1 MEIGPSNNRET
12 RISEIQND
20 LDDPA
25 ALKDDDVRDAT
36 STIAQIGPPD
46 KRITITITMRRPG
59 VTIIASTRVNSL
71 IEAVNLLLFPAINY
85 DAR

>member
-1 MEIGPSNNRET
+1 MR
-12 RISEIQND
+12 
-20 LDDPA
+20 
-25 ALKDDDVRDAT
+25 T

-71 IEAVNLLLFPAINY
+71 IEAVNLLLFPVINY